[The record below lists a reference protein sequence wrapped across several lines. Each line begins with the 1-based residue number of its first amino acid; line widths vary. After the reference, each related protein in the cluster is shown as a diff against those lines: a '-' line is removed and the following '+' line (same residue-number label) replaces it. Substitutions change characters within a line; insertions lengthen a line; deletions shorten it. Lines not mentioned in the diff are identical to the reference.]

1 MGSLSQSLFVPLILL
16 NQSVDY
22 ILQMYFSNR
31 LLVWLDLL
39 YALRVAGA
47 LKGWCAVR
55 TLPTS
60 VLYKVKLRRCL
71 QMFRLKPSFSAKPGF
86 FFHILSKMESP
97 RIVRRDI
104 PCGHQIGFCLL

>member
-22 ILQMYFSNR
+22 TLQMYFSNR
-31 LLVWLDLL
+31 LVVWLDLL

-60 VLYKVKLRRCL
+60 VLYKVKTMSANVSLKTEF
-71 QMFRLKPSFSAKPGF
+71 FRKTRFL
-86 FFHILSKMESP
+86 LSHFVE
-97 RIVRRDI
+97 DGI
-104 PCGHQIGFCLL
+104 P